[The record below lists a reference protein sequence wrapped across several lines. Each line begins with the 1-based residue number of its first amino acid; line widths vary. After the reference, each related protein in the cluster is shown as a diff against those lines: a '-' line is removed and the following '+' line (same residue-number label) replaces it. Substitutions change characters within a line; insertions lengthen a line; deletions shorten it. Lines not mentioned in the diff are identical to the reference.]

1 MRWIGKSAAL
11 LEAALTKLGKGV
23 SCMRR
28 RHIISGLLLA
38 LVAPLAVEA
47 PPVGRVRA

>member
-47 PPVGRVRA
+47 PPAGRVRA